1 MTPEPIAEI
10 YVRRCACSGS
20 GGYRIETGVL
30 HTMIN
35 LIDHRMKLQRAL
47 DHPRVHSQGGPTYV
61 DARIAEAVRDRL
73 AKAGHEVVVAE
84 ELPNARTF
92 GRICAVAAN
101 PRRGTLTAAAG
112 PSWTTAI
119 AGF

>member
-1 MTPEPIAEI
+1 MFAS
-10 YVRRCACSGS
+10 SGS

-35 LIDHRMKLQRAL
+35 LIDHRMKLQNSL
-47 DHPRVHSQGGPTYV
+47 DHPRVHSQGGPTHV
-61 DARIAEAVRDRL
+61 DPRIPEKVRARL
-73 AKAGHEVVVAE
+73 AKAGHEIVLSE
-84 ELPNARTF
+84 ELPTAMTYGRT
-92 GRICAVAAN
+92 CAVAAN

>member
-1 MTPEPIAEI
+1 
-10 YVRRCACSGS
+10 
-20 GGYRIETGVL
+20 
-30 HTMIN
+30 MIN

-47 DHPRVHSQGGPTYV
+47 DQPRVHSQGGPTHV
-61 DARIAEAVRDRL
+61 DPRIPEAVRARL
-73 AKAGHEVVVAE
+73 AKAGHDIVLSE
-84 ELPNARTF
+84 ELPTAMTF
-92 GRICAVAAN
+92 GRVCAVAAN